1 MDLQHFGDSY
11 DIIKQRLLSCL
22 LPCGDWAAHPM
33 FTGPVDRQKTEAFEK
48 FLGVKLLD
56 WTPVGSRTQRKV
68 VQQAKSWT
76 EHLFLDP
83 TTGVFIPCRRQNPSR
98 NQSAYLKGDELAKI
112 VKERPCKLTLVFDQS
127 IPRGK
132 PESRLQHARKK
143 LEWLQQCPREI
154 FGLTYLSHVSFILLS
169 TDCTVLKEAR
179 EQLLEN
185 SCIPERRL
193 VELEQE
199 ATQ

>member
-1 MDLQHFGDSY
+1 MDLEHFGDSY
-11 DIIKQRLLSCL
+11 DIIKQHLLSCL

-33 FTGPVDRQKTEAFEK
+33 FTGSVDQQETEAFEK

-56 WTPVGSRTQRKV
+56 RMPVGSRSQRKV
-68 VQQAKSWT
+68 IQQANCWT

-83 TTGVFIPCRRQNPSR
+83 TIGVFIPCRSQNPNR
-98 NQSAYLKGDELAKI
+98 NLSAYLRGDELVNI

-132 PESRLQHARKK
+132 PDSRLQHARKK
-143 LEWLQQCPREI
+143 LEWLRQSPREI
-154 FGLTYLSHVSFILLS
+154 FGSTYLSHASFMLLS

-179 EQLLEN
+179 RKLLDN

-193 VELEQE
+193 VELEQ
-199 ATQ
+199 